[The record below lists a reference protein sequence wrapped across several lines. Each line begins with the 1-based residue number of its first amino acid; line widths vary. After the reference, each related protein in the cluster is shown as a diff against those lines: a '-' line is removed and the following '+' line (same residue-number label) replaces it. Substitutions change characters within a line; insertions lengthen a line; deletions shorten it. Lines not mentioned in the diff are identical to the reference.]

1 MLACYSYPEMSE
13 QKTPSHTTIGFEIQG
28 TKDEALNSE
37 LRKIDGVDKWM
48 TRGEIKEL
56 PSILWGNELPE
67 KLITGT
73 YNNGRGILV
82 ATNRRLIFID
92 KGMVSLK
99 VEDFSYDK
107 ISSIESK
114 TGMVFGSLTIYASG
128 NKEKFEYAD
137 KGLLRGFADFLR
149 AKISTQKSQSSP
161 TAASPVENPSL
172 TISVADELEKLAGLR
187 DRGIIT
193 DEEFSAQKAK
203 LLA

>member
-1 MLACYSYPEMSE
+1 MSE
-13 QKTPSHTTIGFEIQG
+13 QKTPSHTTIGFEMQG
-28 TKDEALNSE
+28 TKDEALNSV

-56 PSILWGNELPE
+56 PSILWENELPE
-67 KLITGT
+67 KLITGR

-92 KGMVSLK
+92 KGMLSLK

-107 ISSIESK
+107 IASIESK

-149 AKISTQKSQSSP
+149 VKISTQKSQSSP
-161 TAASPVENPSL
+161 VSSPVENPSS

-193 DEEFSAQKAK
+193 EEEFSAQKAK

>member
-1 MLACYSYPEMSE
+1 
-13 QKTPSHTTIGFEIQG
+13 
-28 TKDEALNSE
+28 
-37 LRKIDGVDKWM
+37 M

-56 PSILWGNELPE
+56 PLILWENELPE

-73 YNNGRGILV
+73 YNNGRGMLV

-128 NKEKFEYAD
+128 KQREVRIRRQGIAQGVCRLPE
-137 KGLLRGFADFLR
+137 
-149 AKISTQKSQSSP
+149 SQNINSEI
-161 TAASPVENPSL
+161 AIL
-172 TISVADELEKLAGLR
+172 TGRLQSC
-187 DRGIIT
+187 
-193 DEEFSAQKAK
+193 
-203 LLA
+203 

>member
-1 MLACYSYPEMSE
+1 MSE
-13 QKTPSHTTIGFEIQG
+13 QKTPSHTTIGFGIQG
-28 TKDEALNSE
+28 TKDEALNSV

-56 PSILWGNELPE
+56 PSILWENELPE
-67 KLITGT
+67 KLITGR
-73 YNNGRGILV
+73 YNNGRGMLV

-107 ISSIESK
+107 IASIESK

-137 KGLLRGFADFLR
+137 KELLRGFADFLR
-149 AKISTQKSQSSP
+149 AKISTQKPQSSP
-161 TAASPVENPSL
+161 VSSPVENPSS

-193 DEEFSAQKAK
+193 KEEFSAQKAK

>member
-1 MLACYSYPEMSE
+1 M
-13 QKTPSHTTIGFEIQG
+13 QG
-28 TKDEALNSE
+28 TKDEALN
-37 LRKIDGVDKWM
+37 LVLQKIDNVDKWIN
-48 TRGEIKEL
+48 RWEIKEL
-56 PSILWGNELPE
+56 PSILWENEFPE
-67 KLITGT
+67 KLITGR
-73 YNNGRGILV
+73 YNNGWGILV

-92 KGMVSLK
+92 KGMLSLK

-107 ISSIESK
+107 IASIESK
-114 TGMVFGSLTIYASG
+114 TGVVFGSLTIYASG

-137 KGLLRGFADFLR
+137 KELLRGFADFLR
-149 AKISTQKSQSSP
+149 AKLSTQKSQSSP
-161 TAASPVENPSL
+161 AAPSPVENPSL

>member
-1 MLACYSYPEMSE
+1 ML
-13 QKTPSHTTIGFEIQG
+13 
-28 TKDEALNSE
+28 
-37 LRKIDGVDKWM
+37 
-48 TRGEIKEL
+48 
-56 PSILWGNELPE
+56 
-67 KLITGT
+67 
-73 YNNGRGILV
+73 
-82 ATNRRLIFID
+82 
-92 KGMVSLK
+92 SLK

-107 ISSIESK
+107 ITSIESK

-149 AKISTQKSQSSP
+149 AKISTKNSQSSP
-161 TAASPVENPSL
+161 ATSGAVENPSL

>member
-1 MLACYSYPEMSE
+1 MIE
-13 QKTPSHTTIGFEIQG
+13 KEI
-28 TKDEALNSE
+28 KDEALNSV

-73 YNNGRGILV
+73 YNNGKGMLV

-92 KGMVSLK
+92 KGIFSLK

-114 TGMVFGSLTIYASG
+114 TGIMFGSLTIYASG

-149 AKISTQKSQSSP
+149 AKISTQKSQSSLVP
-161 TAASPVENPSL
+161 TPAENPSSTL
-172 TISVADELEKLAGLR
+172 SVADELEKLAGLR

-193 DEEFSAQKAK
+193 NEEFSAQKAK

>member
-1 MLACYSYPEMSE
+1 MSE
-13 QKTPSHTTIGFEIQG
+13 QKTPSHTTIGFEMQG
-28 TKDEALNSE
+28 TKDEALNSV

-56 PSILWGNELPE
+56 PSILWENELPE
-67 KLITGT
+67 KLITGR
-73 YNNGRGILV
+73 YNNGRGMLV

-107 ISSIESK
+107 IASIESK

-137 KGLLRGFADFLR
+137 KELLRGFADFLR
-149 AKISTQKSQSSP
+149 AKISTQKPQSSP
-161 TAASPVENPSL
+161 VSSPVENPSS

-193 DEEFSAQKAK
+193 KEEFSAQKAK

>member
-1 MLACYSYPEMSE
+1 M
-13 QKTPSHTTIGFEIQG
+13 QG
-28 TKDEALNSE
+28 TKDEALNSV

-56 PSILWGNELPE
+56 PSILWENELPE
-67 KLITGT
+67 KLITGR

-92 KGMVSLK
+92 KGMLSLK

-107 ISSIESK
+107 IASIESK

-137 KGLLRGFADFLR
+137 KELLRGFADFLR
-149 AKISTQKSQSSP
+149 VRISTQKSQSSP
-161 TAASPVENPSL
+161 VSSPVENSSS

-193 DEEFSAQKAK
+193 EEEFSAQKAK